1 MPGLN
6 FSCTTLCPLCAECAP
21 LRTQESDG
29 LRISQKI
36 EESNDMKGFLPGS
49 ATHHT
54 DIWPYTEI
62 NTSDILYIS
71 ELRNNL
77 RNTQFITL
85 TAAVSG

>member
-36 EESNDMKGFLPGS
+36 EESSDMKGVLPGS

-54 DIWPYTEI
+54 DI
-62 NTSDILYIS
+62 
-71 ELRNNL
+71 
-77 RNTQFITL
+77 
-85 TAAVSG
+85 